1 MILSPYSKSAYFPT
15 IFKTYK
21 LNDIKARVYSQLTI
35 KEFNVGFHFFSWLE
49 LVLCCVQYGH
59 EKDWDSRGLSEC
71 VYTKMANTF
80 SKPII
85 ELSILSISVY
95 HYLFVWHL
103 LRRRIEFS
111 WHISIH
117 VYWRRKKKCF
127 TFIGQGRE
135 FGKNLFF
142 ENLLCSTAENFS
154 NTKENFRIRQKFFL
168 VCGTWNYLLI
178 IKHKRPL
185 KQSAVNILISQ
196 KFLTVYLI

>member
-103 LRRRIEFS
+103 LRRRIE
-111 WHISIH
+111 IS
-117 VYWRRKKKCF
+117 
-127 TFIGQGRE
+127 
-135 FGKNLFF
+135 
-142 ENLLCSTAENFS
+142 
-154 NTKENFRIRQKFFL
+154 
-168 VCGTWNYLLI
+168 
-178 IKHKRPL
+178 
-185 KQSAVNILISQ
+185 
-196 KFLTVYLI
+196 